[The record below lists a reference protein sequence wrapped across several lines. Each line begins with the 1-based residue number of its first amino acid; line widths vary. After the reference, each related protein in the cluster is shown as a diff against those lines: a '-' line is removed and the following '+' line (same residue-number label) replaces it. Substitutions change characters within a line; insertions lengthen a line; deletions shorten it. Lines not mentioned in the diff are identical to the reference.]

1 MRKLI
6 ALFPLIALAAAGCA
20 RFSASLHDVSTETTK
35 AGTIVRRSIT
45 TDLKGTALFSS
56 TQNIARLKALQTDK
70 TQSFGGEGVNQ
81 RGATNTVEA
90 LKELNKMLEKIS
102 PP

>member
-1 MRKLI
+1 MKKLI
-6 ALFPLIALAAAGCA
+6 AVLPIIALAAGCA

-45 TDLKGTALFSS
+45 TDLKGSALFSS
-56 TQNIARLKALQTDK
+56 SQNIARLKALQTDK

-81 RGATNTVEA
+81 KGATNTVEA

-102 PP
+102 LP